1 MAKTPE
7 TKKPAKAPGRTRQ
20 LISVY
25 KMTMKSDKTAIW
37 WALLTLAIGV
47 AAGLGAGLLF
57 GSGNGFTIA
66 ILIITGTLSGFL
78 GALIVM
84 SRKAERAAYAQ
95 IAGQSGAVGA
105 VLSSGL
111 RRNWRA
117 PEMPV
122 AVNPRTRDAV
132 YRALGPGGVVLV
144 GEGSRAKAQ
153 SMLEDERRKIQ
164 RIAPG
169 VTVSFLFVTGDEG
182 STPLHKL
189 ASTLYKMKRTM
200 NRPEIAAVDKRLSAI
215 AGGMP
220 IPKGIDPNRIRA
232 SRK

>member
-37 WALLTLAIGV
+37 WAILTLVIGV
-47 AAGLGAGLLF
+47 ATGLTAGLIF

-84 SRKAERAAYAQ
+84 SRKAERAAYSQ

-153 SMLEDERRKIQ
+153 TMLEDERRKVQ
-164 RIAPG
+164 RAVPG
-169 VTVSFLFVTGDEG
+169 VDVKFIWVTQDDEG
-182 STPLHKL
+182 TRLMKL
-189 ASTLYKMKRTM
+189 GPTLFKLKRVL
-200 NRPEIAAVDKRLSAI
+200 NRNEVSAI
-215 AGGMP
+215 E
-220 IPKGIDPNRIRA
+220 
-232 SRK
+232 SV